1 MKRRLVAAALM
12 VVFAWFVMLDGVK
25 VAGPFD
31 DLASCQTFIKTHH
44 LSVKARCE
52 LL

>member
-1 MKRRLVAAALM
+1 MKRRLATALL
-12 VVFAWFVMLDGVK
+12 VLFAWFVMLDGVK

-31 DLASCQTFIKTHH
+31 DLASCQTFIKTHN
-44 LSVKARCE
+44 LSVKAHCE

>member
-1 MKRRLVAAALM
+1 MKRRLVTAL
-12 VVFAWFVMLDGVK
+12 VVLFAWWVMLNGVK

-31 DLASCQTFIKTHH
+31 SLAECQTFIKTHN
-44 LSVKARCE
+44 LSVKAHCE